1 MPARSL
7 DAKPSPNRRGNVQGT
22 PLNIEVQPIIVR
34 PRADGVDSRYAW
46 LRLGTAV
53 VISTIGNVGLW
64 AYVVALP
71 AVQADFGATRGAA
84 SLPYTLT
91 MLGFA
96 FGGVV
101 MGKLTDRYGV
111 MLPLM
116 IGSVALGA
124 FFIACSFA
132 PNIYIF
138 AIAQGLLGF
147 LGCSALF
154 GPLMADL
161 SHWFLRRRGAAVAIA
176 ASGNYLSGAVWPP
189 LEQHFIDT
197 VGWRSTYMGIGI
209 FCVVTMLPLV
219 LLLRRPAPV
228 HAVRQTAA
236 QARTLERP
244 LGMTPNA
251 LTALLGL
258 AGLGCC
264 VAMSMPQVHLVAYCT
279 DLGYGPT
286 AGAQMLA
293 MSLGFGIFSR
303 IGSGFVADRIGAL
316 GTLLIGSAAQCAAL
330 ILYIGFD
337 GLASLYA
344 ISALFGLVQGGI
356 VPCYAIIVRQYFPAK
371 EAGTRVSIVIMA
383 TVIGMALGGYLNG
396 LIFDITGSYKIAF
409 ANGVAWNLLNIAIAL
424 WLFLRGGGGLRARGR
439 IVEATA

>member
-1 MPARSL
+1 
-7 DAKPSPNRRGNVQGT
+7 
-22 PLNIEVQPIIVR
+22 LNIEINPIVVR
-34 PRADGVDSRYAW
+34 QQAGGIDSRYAW
-46 LRLGTAV
+46 LRLATAV

-71 AVQADFGATRGAA
+71 AVQAEFGATRGMA

-101 MGKLTDRYGV
+101 MGRLTDRHGV

-116 IGSVALGA
+116 IGSVAIGT
-124 FFIACSFA
+124 FFVACSFA
-132 PNIYIF
+132 SNIYLF
-138 AIAQGLLGF
+138 AIGQGLLGF
-147 LGCSALF
+147 VGCSALF

-161 SHWFLRRRGAAVAIA
+161 SHWFSRRRGAAVAIA

-189 LEQHFIDT
+189 IEQHFIDS
-197 VGWRSTYMGIGI
+197 VGWRTTYMGIGI

-219 LLLRRPAPV
+219 LLLRRRAPV
-228 HAVRQTAA
+228 HAMQETLA
-236 QARTLERP
+236 QAKSLERP
-244 LGMTPNA
+244 LGMAPNA

-258 AGLGCC
+258 AGLACC

-286 AGAQMLA
+286 VGAQMLA
-293 MSLGFGIFSR
+293 MSLGLGIFSR

-337 GLASLYA
+337 GLVSLYA

-356 VPCYAIIVRQYFPAK
+356 VPCYAIIVREYFPAK

-409 ANGVAWNLLNIAIAL
+409 ANGVAWNLLNAAIAL
-424 WLFLRGGGGLRARGR
+424 WLFLRGGGSRARGGM
-439 IVEATA
+439 VEAAA